1 VWNWRGTNTLGGK
14 TALPAW
20 HDVALNGRRVV
31 LAFDSDVTAKRGV
44 RAALRELAAYLAS
57 KGADVRYLHF
67 GVAPL

>member
-1 VWNWRGTNTLGGK
+1 
-14 TALPAW
+14 
-20 HDVALNGRRVV
+20 
-31 LAFDSDVTAKRGV
+31 V